1 MAALLSAIIH
11 CLLSHRK
18 CHCEVDQGKPV
29 LVLCSQTLEH
39 DGGNENCLVSERVA
53 RGGLVWSFHSF
64 PACRMGLMG

>member
-39 DGGNENCLVSERVA
+39 DGGN
-53 RGGLVWSFHSF
+53 
-64 PACRMGLMG
+64 